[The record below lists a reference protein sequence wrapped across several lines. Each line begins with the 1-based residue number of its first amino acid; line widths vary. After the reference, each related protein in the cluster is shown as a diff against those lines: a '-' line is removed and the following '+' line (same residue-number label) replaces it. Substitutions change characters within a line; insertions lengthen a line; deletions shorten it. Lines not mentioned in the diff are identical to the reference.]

1 MSPILGIFASQIS
14 GHLGP
19 IYNES
24 DYESIA
30 TVTVGSGGSASI
42 SFSSIPSTYKHL
54 QLRLFAG
61 TNRAA
66 PISRDTFK
74 VQFNGDTAANYSYHE
89 INGDGASVAVSGN
102 ASTTFIVAGTAGG
115 GGFFGAAI
123 LDILEYKNTNTYK
136 TIRSLSGVSDNTG
149 GYGLVDFRSGNWRS
163 TSAITSL
170 TLSVSV
176 GTAFT
181 EYSQAA
187 LYGIK

>member
-1 MSPILGIFASQIS
+1 LETNS
-14 GHLGP
+14 
-19 IYNES
+19 
-24 DYESIA
+24 YESIS
-30 TVTVGSGGSASI
+30 TVTVGGGGSASI
-42 SFSSIPSTYKHL
+42 SFSSIPATYKHL
-54 QLRLFAG
+54 QLRFFVG

-74 VQFNGDTAANYSYHE
+74 VQFNSDTAANYSYHE
-89 INGDGASVAVSGN
+89 LNGDGASVVASGN
-102 ASTTFIVAGTAGG
+102 ASTTFIVSGTAGG
-115 GGFFGAAI
+115 GGFFGASV
-123 LDILEYKNTNTYK
+123 LDILEYTNTNTYK

-163 TSAITSL
+163 TSAITSM

-187 LYGIK
+187 LYGIKG

>member
-1 MSPILGIFASQIS
+1 MQNNVGIYASQIS
-14 GHLGP
+14 GHLYDGP
-19 IYNES
+19 FGAYDS
-24 DYESIA
+24 LA
-30 TVTVGSGGSASI
+30 TVTVPSGGAASI
-42 SFSSIPSTYKHL
+42 TFTGIPSGYKHL
-54 QLRLFAG
+54 QLRFFAG

-102 ASTTFIVAGTAGG
+102 ASTNFIVSGTAGG

-123 LDILEYKNTNTYK
+123 LDILEYTNTNTYK

-163 TSAITSL
+163 TSAITSM

-187 LYGIK
+187 LYGVK